1 MIDMQH
7 RTDLQFF
14 ADGAATAAGDPAAG
28 VSAADAGQQTGAS
41 AKVPAAPESEARQD
55 WAEVREAY
63 RAEFDAEVQS
73 IVQRR
78 LRGAQE
84 KLRRYEERESAE
96 LAAGEQSRL
105 AAEAGERRRALA
117 AALRRSEAASHF
129 SSLVGAADELRR
141 RVPDFDLMR
150 ELESDAFAE
159 LTRPGSK
166 VCLEQAYFALHPELR
181 LREAEAVARRTAE
194 AVSAAVSAG
203 AARPHENGAQAA
215 SLGSMSHRDMS
226 KGQRQ
231 ELRRRIYA
239 AGARGGHLP
248 AGG

>member
-14 ADGAATAAGDPAAG
+14 ADGAAGDPAAG

-78 LRGAQE
+78 LKGAQE

-117 AALRRSEAASHF
+117 AAMRRSEAASHF

-141 RVPDFDLMR
+141 RVPEFDLMR
-150 ELESDAFAE
+150 ELENDAFAE

-166 VCLEQAYFALHPELR
+166 VSLEQAYFALHPELR

-239 AGARGGHLP
+239 AGARGDHLP

>member
-41 AKVPAAPESEARQD
+41 ANVPAAPESEARQD

-78 LRGAQE
+78 LKGAQE
-84 KLRRYEERESAE
+84 KLRRYEERESAL
-96 LAAGEQSRL
+96 LAEGEQSRL
-105 AAEAGERRRALA
+105 AAAM
-117 AALRRSEAASHF
+117 RRSEAASHF

-166 VCLEQAYFALHPELR
+166 VSLEQAYFALHPELR

-239 AGARGGHLP
+239 AGARGDHLP

>member
-28 VSAADAGQQTGAS
+28 VSAADAGQQAGAS
-41 AKVPAAPESEARQD
+41 ANIPAAPESEARQD

-84 KLRRYEERESAE
+84 KLRRYEERESAL
-96 LAAGEQSRL
+96 LAEGEQSRL
-105 AAEAGERRRALA
+105 AAEAGERSRALA
-117 AALRRSEAASHF
+117 AAMRRSEAASHF

-166 VCLEQAYFALHPELR
+166 VSLEQAYFALHPELR

-239 AGARGGHLP
+239 AGARGDHLP

>member
-41 AKVPAAPESEARQD
+41 AKVPAAPESEARQS
-55 WAEVREAY
+55 WAEVRETY
-63 RAEFDAEVQS
+63 RADFDAEVQS

-78 LRGAQE
+78 LKGAQE
-84 KLRRYEERESAE
+84 KLRRYEERESAL
-96 LAAGEQSRL
+96 LAEGEQSRL
-105 AAEAGERRRALA
+105 AAAM
-117 AALRRSEAASHF
+117 RRSEAVSHF

-141 RVPDFDLMR
+141 RVPEFDLMR
-150 ELESDAFAE
+150 ELENDAFAE

-166 VCLEQAYFALHPELR
+166 VSLEQAYYALHPDLR

-203 AARPHENGAQAA
+203 AARPHENGTQAA

-239 AGARGGHLP
+239 AGARGDHLP

>member
-63 RAEFDAEVQS
+63 RADFDAEVQS

-78 LRGAQE
+78 LKGAQE
-84 KLRRYEERESAE
+84 KLRRYEERESAL
-96 LAAGEQSRL
+96 LAEGEQSRL
-105 AAEAGERRRALA
+105 AAEAGERSRALA
-117 AALRRSEAASHF
+117 AAMRRSEAASHF

-166 VCLEQAYFALHPELR
+166 VSLEQAYFALHPELR

-239 AGARGGHLP
+239 AGARGDHLP

>member
-78 LRGAQE
+78 LKGAQE
-84 KLRRYEERESAE
+84 KLRRYEERESAT
-96 LAAGEQSRL
+96 LAESEQSRL

-166 VCLEQAYFALHPELR
+166 VSLEQAYFALHPELR

>member
-55 WAEVREAY
+55 WAKVREAY

-73 IVQRR
+73 IVQKR
-78 LRGAQE
+78 LKGAQE
-84 KLRRYEERESAE
+84 KLRRYEERESAT
-96 LAAGEQSRL
+96 LAESEQSRL

-117 AALRRSEAASHF
+117 AALRRSEAVSHF

-141 RVPDFDLMR
+141 RVPEFDLMR
-150 ELESDAFAE
+150 ELQGDAFAE
-159 LTRPGSK
+159 LTRPGSQ
-166 VCLEQAYFALHPELR
+166 VSLEQAYYAVHPDYR

-194 AVSAAVSAG
+194 ALSAAVSAG
-203 AARPHENGAQAA
+203 AARPQENGAQAA
-215 SLGSMSHRDMS
+215 LPYAMSHREMS
-226 KGQRQ
+226 KGQR
-231 ELRRRIYA
+231 EALRRRIYA
-239 AGARGGHLP
+239 AGAQGGHLP

>member
-78 LRGAQE
+78 LKGAQE

-166 VCLEQAYFALHPELR
+166 VSLEQAYFALHPELR

>member
-41 AKVPAAPESEARQD
+41 AKVPAAPESEARQS
-55 WAEVREAY
+55 WAEVRETY
-63 RAEFDAEVQS
+63 RADFDAEVQS

-78 LRGAQE
+78 LKGAQE
-84 KLRRYEERESAE
+84 KLRRYEERESAL
-96 LAAGEQSRL
+96 LAEGEQSRL
-105 AAEAGERRRALA
+105 AAAI
-117 AALRRSEAASHF
+117 RRSEAASHF

-141 RVPDFDLMR
+141 RVPEFDLMR
-150 ELESDAFAE
+150 ELENDAFAE

-166 VCLEQAYFALHPELR
+166 VSLEQAYYALHPDLR

-215 SLGSMSHRDMS
+215 SLGSMNHRDMS

-239 AGARGGHLP
+239 AGARGDHLP

>member
-14 ADGAATAAGDPAAG
+14 ADGAATAAGDSAAG

-78 LRGAQE
+78 LKGAQE
-84 KLRRYEERESAE
+84 KLRRYEERESAT
-96 LAAGEQSRL
+96 LAESEQSRL

-166 VCLEQAYFALHPELR
+166 VSLEQAYFALHPELR

>member
-78 LRGAQE
+78 LKGAQE
-84 KLRRYEERESAE
+84 KLRRYEERESAT
-96 LAAGEQSRL
+96 LAESEQSRL

-117 AALRRSEAASHF
+117 AALRRNEAASHF

-141 RVPDFDLMR
+141 RVPEFDLMR

-166 VCLEQAYFALHPELR
+166 VSLEQAYFALHPELR

>member
-14 ADGAATAAGDPAAG
+14 ADGAATAAGDPPAG
-28 VSAADAGQQTGAS
+28 VSAADAGQQTDAS
-41 AKVPAAPESEARQD
+41 AEVSAAPESAAHRD
-55 WAEVREAY
+55 WSEVREAY

-78 LRGAQE
+78 LKGAQE
-84 KLRRYEERESAE
+84 KLRRYEERESAL
-96 LAAGEQSRL
+96 LAEGEQSRL
-105 AAEAGERRRALA
+105 AAEAGERSRALA
-117 AALRRSEAASHF
+117 AAMRRSEAASHF

-150 ELESDAFAE
+150 ELENDAFAE

-166 VCLEQAYFALHPELR
+166 VSLEQAYFALHPELR

>member
-41 AKVPAAPESEARQD
+41 AKVPAAPESETRQD

-78 LRGAQE
+78 LKGAQE
-84 KLRRYEERESAE
+84 KLRRYEERESAT
-96 LAAGEQSRL
+96 LAESEQSRL

-117 AALRRSEAASHF
+117 AALHRSEAASHF

-166 VCLEQAYFALHPELR
+166 VSLEQAYFALHPELR

>member
-41 AKVPAAPESEARQD
+41 ANIPAAPESEARQD

-78 LRGAQE
+78 LKGAQE
-84 KLRRYEERESAE
+84 KLRRYEERESAT
-96 LAAGEQSRL
+96 LAESEQSRL

-117 AALRRSEAASHF
+117 AAMRRSEAASHF

-166 VCLEQAYFALHPELR
+166 VSLEQAYFALHPELR
-181 LREAEAVARRTAE
+181 LREARLRRCITPGRLRRAAGKRSCRSSQSNSRTAGPTK
-194 AVSAAVSAG
+194 AG
-203 AARPHENGAQAA
+203 WPGRK
-215 SLGSMSHRDMS
+215 STF
-226 KGQRQ
+226 RQ
-231 ELRRRIYA
+231 SVTT
-239 AGARGGHLP
+239 
-248 AGG
+248 

>member
-41 AKVPAAPESEARQD
+41 ANVPAAPESEARQD

-78 LRGAQE
+78 LKGAQE
-84 KLRRYEERESAE
+84 KLRRYEERESAL
-96 LAAGEQSRL
+96 LAEGEQSRL
-105 AAEAGERRRALA
+105 AAEAGERSRALA
-117 AALRRSEAASHF
+117 AAMRRSEAASHF

-150 ELESDAFAE
+150 ELENDAFAE

-166 VCLEQAYFALHPELR
+166 VSLEQAYFALHPELR

-203 AARPHENGAQAA
+203 AARPQENGAQAA
-215 SLGSMSHRDMS
+215 SLGALSYRDMT
-226 KGQRQ
+226 KEQR
-231 ELRRRIYA
+231 EALRRRIYA
-239 AGARGGHLP
+239 AGAKGAHLP

>member
-78 LRGAQE
+78 LKGAQE

-117 AALRRSEAASHF
+117 AAMRRSEAASHF

-166 VCLEQAYFALHPELR
+166 VSLEQAYFALHPELR

>member
-41 AKVPAAPESEARQD
+41 AKVPAAPESEARQS
-55 WAEVREAY
+55 WAEVRETY
-63 RAEFDAEVQS
+63 RADFDAEVQS

-78 LRGAQE
+78 LKGAQE

-105 AAEAGERRRALA
+105 AAAM
-117 AALRRSEAASHF
+117 RRSEAASHF

-166 VCLEQAYFALHPELR
+166 VSLEQAYFALHPELR

-239 AGARGGHLP
+239 AGARGDHLP

>member
-41 AKVPAAPESEARQD
+41 ANIPAAPESEARQD

-78 LRGAQE
+78 LKGAQE

-117 AALRRSEAASHF
+117 AAMRRSEAASHF

-166 VCLEQAYFALHPELR
+166 VSLEQAYFALHPELR

>member
-28 VSAADAGQQTGAS
+28 VSAADAGQQTDS
-41 AKVPAAPESEARQD
+41 SPQTAARRS
-55 WAEVREAY
+55 WAEVREDY

-73 IVQRR
+73 IVQKR
-78 LRGAQE
+78 LKGAQE
-84 KLRRYEERESAE
+84 KLRRYEQRESA
-96 LAAGEQSRL
+96 GEAESGERRL
-105 AAEAGERRRALA
+105 ARETGERRRALS

-129 SSLVGAADELRR
+129 SALVGAAEELRR

-150 ELESDAFAE
+150 ELQGDAFAE
-159 LTRPGSK
+159 LTRPGSQ
-166 VCLEQAYFALHPELR
+166 VSLEQAYYAVHPDYR

-194 AVSAAVSAG
+194 ALSAAVSAG
-203 AARPHENGAQAA
+203 AARPQENGAQAA
-215 SLGSMSHRDMS
+215 LPYAMSHREMS
-226 KGQRQ
+226 KGQR
-231 ELRRRIYA
+231 EALRRRIYA
-239 AGARGGHLP
+239 AGAQGGHLP

>member
-41 AKVPAAPESEARQD
+41 ANVPAAPESEARQD

-78 LRGAQE
+78 LKGAQE
-84 KLRRYEERESAE
+84 KLRRYEERESAT
-96 LAAGEQSRL
+96 LAESEQSRL

-117 AALRRSEAASHF
+117 AAMRRSEAASHF

-166 VCLEQAYFALHPELR
+166 VSLEQAYFALHPELR

>member
-41 AKVPAAPESEARQD
+41 ANVPAAPENEARQD

-78 LRGAQE
+78 LKGAQE
-84 KLRRYEERESAE
+84 KLRRYEERESAT
-96 LAAGEQSRL
+96 LAESEQSRL
-105 AAEAGERRRALA
+105 AAEAGERCRALA
-117 AALRRSEAASHF
+117 AAMRRSEAASHF

-166 VCLEQAYFALHPELR
+166 VSLEQAYFALHPELR

-194 AVSAAVSAG
+194 AVSAAVSAS

>member
-41 AKVPAAPESEARQD
+41 ANIPAAPESEARQD

-84 KLRRYEERESAE
+84 KLRRYEERESAT
-96 LAAGEQSRL
+96 LAESEQSRL

-166 VCLEQAYFALHPELR
+166 VSLEQAYFALHPELR

>member
-1 MIDMQH
+1 MIV
-7 RTDLQFF
+7 
-14 ADGAATAAGDPAAG
+14 APA
-28 VSAADAGQQTGAS
+28 
-41 AKVPAAPESEARQD
+41 
-55 WAEVREAY
+55 REA
-63 RAEFDAEVQS
+63 QP
-73 IVQRR
+73 Q
-78 LRGAQE
+78 Q
-84 KLRRYEERESAE
+84 
-96 LAAGEQSRL
+96 
-105 AAEAGERRRALA
+105 RALA
-117 AALRRSEAASHF
+117 AALRQREAEEHFRSLCAEAE
-129 SSLVGAADELRR
+129 ELRQ

-150 ELESDAFAE
+150 EMHSDAFAE

-166 VCLEQAYFALHPELR
+166 VSLEQAYYALHPDLR

-239 AGARGGHLP
+239 AGARGDHLP

>member
-41 AKVPAAPESEARQD
+41 ANVPAAPESEARQD

-78 LRGAQE
+78 LKGAQE

-166 VCLEQAYFALHPELR
+166 VSLEQAYFALHPELR

>member
-41 AKVPAAPESEARQD
+41 ANVPAAPESEARQD

-105 AAEAGERRRALA
+105 AAAAGERRRALA

-166 VCLEQAYFALHPELR
+166 VSLEQAYFALHPELR

-239 AGARGGHLP
+239 AGARGDHLP

>member
-14 ADGAATAAGDPAAG
+14 TDGAAGDPTAG

-41 AKVPAAPESEARQD
+41 AETSAVPESETRQD

-78 LRGAQE
+78 LKGAQE
-84 KLRRYEERESAE
+84 KLRRYEERESAT
-96 LAAGEQSRL
+96 LAESEQSRL

-117 AALRRSEAASHF
+117 AALRRNEAASHF

-150 ELESDAFAE
+150 ELENDAFAE

-166 VCLEQAYFALHPELR
+166 VSLEQAYFALHPELR

-239 AGARGGHLP
+239 AGARGDHLP

>member
-28 VSAADAGQQTGAS
+28 VSAADAGQQTDS
-41 AKVPAAPESEARQD
+41 SPQTAARRS
-55 WAEVREAY
+55 WAEVREDY

-73 IVQRR
+73 IVQKR
-78 LRGAQE
+78 LKGAQE
-84 KLRRYEERESAE
+84 KLRRYEQRESA
-96 LAAGEQSRL
+96 GEAESEERRL
-105 AAEAGERRRALA
+105 ARETGELRRALS

-129 SSLVGAADELRR
+129 SALVGAAEELRR

-150 ELESDAFAE
+150 ELQGDAFAE
-159 LTRPGSK
+159 LTRPGSQ
-166 VCLEQAYFALHPELR
+166 VSLEQAYYAVHPDYR

-194 AVSAAVSAG
+194 ALSAAVSAG
-203 AARPHENGAQAA
+203 AARPQENGAQAA
-215 SLGSMSHRDMS
+215 LPYAMSHREMS
-226 KGQRQ
+226 KGQR
-231 ELRRRIYA
+231 EALRRRIYA
-239 AGARGGHLP
+239 AGAQGGHLP

>member
-41 AKVPAAPESEARQD
+41 AKVPAAPESEARQS
-55 WAEVREAY
+55 WAEVRETY
-63 RAEFDAEVQS
+63 RADFDAEVQS

-78 LRGAQE
+78 LKGAQE

-117 AALRRSEAASHF
+117 AAMRRSEAASHF

-141 RVPDFDLMR
+141 RVPEFDLMR
-150 ELESDAFAE
+150 ELENDAFAE

-166 VCLEQAYFALHPELR
+166 VSLEQAYYALHPDLR

-203 AARPHENGAQAA
+203 AARPHENGVQAA

-239 AGARGGHLP
+239 AGARGDHLP

>member
-1 MIDMQH
+1 
-7 RTDLQFF
+7 
-14 ADGAATAAGDPAAG
+14 
-28 VSAADAGQQTGAS
+28 
-41 AKVPAAPESEARQD
+41 
-55 WAEVREAY
+55 
-63 RAEFDAEVQS
+63 
-73 IVQRR
+73 
-78 LRGAQE
+78 
-84 KLRRYEERESAE
+84 
-96 LAAGEQSRL
+96 
-105 AAEAGERRRALA
+105 
-117 AALRRSEAASHF
+117 
-129 SSLVGAADELRR
+129 
-141 RVPDFDLMR
+141 MR

-166 VCLEQAYFALHPELR
+166 VSLEQAYFALHPELR

>member
-41 AKVPAAPESEARQD
+41 ANVPAAPESEARQD

-78 LRGAQE
+78 LKGAQE
-84 KLRRYEERESAE
+84 KLRRYEERESAL
-96 LAAGEQSRL
+96 LAEGEQSRL
-105 AAEAGERRRALA
+105 AAEAGERSRALA
-117 AALRRSEAASHF
+117 AAMRRSEAASHF

-166 VCLEQAYFALHPELR
+166 VSLEQAYFALHPELR

-239 AGARGGHLP
+239 AGARGDHLP

>member
-78 LRGAQE
+78 LKGAQE
-84 KLRRYEERESAE
+84 KLRRYEERESAL
-96 LAAGEQSRL
+96 LAEGEQSRL
-105 AAEAGERRRALA
+105 AAAM
-117 AALRRSEAASHF
+117 RRSEAASHF

-166 VCLEQAYFALHPELR
+166 VSLEQAYFALHPELR

-239 AGARGGHLP
+239 AGARGDHLP

>member
-1 MIDMQH
+1 MIDMQK

-14 ADGAATAAGDPAAG
+14 ADGAAAVAAGDPAAG
-28 VSAADAGQQTGAS
+28 VSAADAGQQAGAS
-41 AKVPAAPESEARQD
+41 AEASAAPESEARQS

-73 IVQRR
+73 IVQKR
-78 LRGAQE
+78 LKGAQE
-84 KLRRYEERESAE
+84 KLRRYEQRESAGSE
-96 LAAGEQSRL
+96 ESRL

-129 SSLVGAADELRR
+129 SSLVGAAEELRQ

-150 ELESDAFAE
+150 ELENDAFAE
-159 LTRPGSK
+159 LTRPGSQ
-166 VCLEQAYFALHPELR
+166 VSLEQAYFALHPELR
-181 LREAEAVARRTAE
+181 LREAEAVARRAAE

-215 SLGSMSHRDMS
+215 SLGAMSHREMS
-226 KGQRQ
+226 KGQRE

-239 AGARGGHLP
+239 AGARGAHLP

>member
-41 AKVPAAPESEARQD
+41 ANIPAAPESEARQD

-84 KLRRYEERESAE
+84 KLRRYEERESAT
-96 LAAGEQSRL
+96 LAESEQSRL

-117 AALRRSEAASHF
+117 AAMRRSEAASHF

-166 VCLEQAYFALHPELR
+166 VSLEQAYFALHPELR